1 MYLNR
6 KNFTFIK
13 RIREP
18 SFCEPNLCEPS
29 SPNYSVNFDLWFTCF
44 HSTKISREPVN
55 HGSQITSAPTCIGF
69 KIRWILFAQS
79 LRYIIN
85 VILLKMLTKK

>member
-1 MYLNR
+1 MEVEINFKASLVHISFVYMYLNR

-29 SPNYSVNFDLWFTCF
+29 SHNYSVNFDLWFTCF

-55 HGSQITSAPTCIGF
+55 HGSQITSAPTFIGF
-69 KIRWILFAQS
+69 
-79 LRYIIN
+79 
-85 VILLKMLTKK
+85 